1 MNLSQLQ
8 AKCDQLVEQFN
19 GEFVVLR
26 RDLADA
32 VQAVADLW
40 EPVVTEHGG
49 TVSDLHGMIHCTDV
63 RGMLLLR
70 TVGFRNPDSPP
81 KPGVFAMRYGQGMSA
96 LLEDQRG
103 TSIRVR
109 KMPASVIPEQGERLI
124 VRTGPVPV
132 TPDER
137 DSGPAEADWVLPFSV
152 PEPEQSLPS
161 GPVEWFVLYSF
172 TPDSVQL
179 AEVFLAA
186 VVGIDSSSTVAILA
200 STPLPRQ
207 SEPRQ
212 VIAETDD
219 DFSSMLGKAREGDG
233 PSPA

>member
-96 LLEDQRG
+96 QHCSR
-103 TSIRVR
+103 TSEG
-109 KMPASVIPEQGERLI
+109 PASG
-124 VRTGPVPV
+124 
-132 TPDER
+132 
-137 DSGPAEADWVLPFSV
+137 SGRCRRRSSRSRASV
-152 PEPEQSLPS
+152 
-161 GPVEWFVLYSF
+161 
-172 TPDSVQL
+172 
-179 AEVFLAA
+179 
-186 VVGIDSSSTVAILA
+186 
-200 STPLPRQ
+200 
-207 SEPRQ
+207 
-212 VIAETDD
+212 
-219 DFSSMLGKAREGDG
+219 
-233 PSPA
+233 